1 MRKTVLASIL
11 FVAACSSL
19 PSTSQPGDG
28 SRLHVVLFW
37 LKPDMPPAERAAI
50 PVEMAAKA
58 KLVPGLD
65 AVWTGGPAGTP
76 RDVVDNS
83 FDLMLVMRFR
93 DAAAAKA
100 WDDDPIHLQLVDRFK
115 PWFARVV
122 VYDGK

>member
-100 WDDDPIHLQLVDRFK
+100 WDDDPIHQQLVARFK
-115 PWFARVV
+115 PWFARVSAAR
-122 VYDGK
+122 DG